1 MAYDE
6 TLAGRIRDDLMRQS
20 GIDEKKMFGGIGFLL
35 HGNLLVG
42 VWKDSLIAR
51 IGPEA
56 YDAALQEPDVR
67 EFDVTGRSMTGWV
80 LVGQQAIADDAA
92 LSNWIRRA
100 LAFVKTL
107 PKKPGA

>member
-6 TLAGRIRDDLMRQS
+6 TLAGRIRDDLMRRS

-56 YDAALQEPDVR
+56 YDAALQEPGVR

-80 LVGQQAIADDAA
+80 LVGPEVLADDAA
-92 LSNWIRRA
+92 LSRWIRRA
-100 LAFVKTL
+100 LAFVTTL